1 MPTKKN
7 KLEQFFW
14 QEISFQWVRT
24 NNLRNIDV
32 NFPKNQIIT
41 ITWVSGSWKS
51 SLAFETIYKEW
62 QFRYIE
68 SLSSYLKQFFNLWER
83 PDIDYCS
90 WLSPAIAIEQNKKAW
105 NSRSSVGT
113 LTEIDDYIRLLFA
126 KLWDSYCYNCNNLI
140 KPQNIDQILQE
151 IESKYSDQKIYL
163 IKESWSVKT
172 SSDLL
177 EFTKK
182 NRNRVE
188 KWKWFTRYLLVSS
201 NFQQNKKTDNKSKWN
216 AKTLDPIEYFYLEN
230 PNVPEW
236 YFPINIYWIYDRIT
250 ITKEKIARLK
260 EDIIKILWESNK
272 FWIYIIEESNNKKS
286 KKQWNNETMK
296 QWNISRYTDKMYCPT
311 CNITYPEFTPQHFS
325 PNRQEWACLTC
336 HWIWEVLQVD
346 IEKILDPNSTYM
358 RAVLPWR
365 DSAFWQAVL
374 KKIAEKYSINIDR
387 TRKDLPERFLHV
399 VLYWDEELIRVNSWW
414 KYTSMYYK
422 WIEEIIK
429 DQYVK
434 WLLTVDFQA
443 MLEMKTCP
451 DCKWTKLKK
460 ESLNVFLTLWN
471 QKKTWLPSGRSDSKF
486 KYNIRNLQKNPM
498 KEIIEVLETFKEQ
511 SW

>member
-7 KLEQFFW
+7 TLEQFFW
-14 QEISFQWVRT
+14 QEITFQWVRT
-24 NNLRNIDV
+24 NNLKNIDIT
-32 NFPKNQIIT
+32 FPKNKIIT
-41 ITWVSGSWKS
+41 ITWVSWSGKS
-51 SLAFETIYKEW
+51 SLAFETIYKEG

-68 SLSSYLKQFFNLWER
+68 SLSSYLRQFFNLWER

-126 KLWDSYCYNCNNLI
+126 KLWDTYCYSCNNLI
-140 KPQNIDQILQE
+140 RPQNVDQILQE
-151 IESKYSDQKIYL
+151 IEKKYSEKKIYL
-163 IKESWSVKT
+163 IKESWAVKT

-182 NRNRVE
+182 NRNKVE

-201 NFQQNKKTDNKSKWN
+201 SFWKINKSDKKIN
-216 AKTLDPIEYFYLEN
+216 EILPPIEYFYLET
-230 PNVPEW
+230 PNVPEN
-236 YFPINIYWIYDRIT
+236 YFPINIYGIYDRIT
-250 ITKEKIARLK
+250 IAKEKIARLK

-272 FWIYIIEESNNKKS
+272 FWIYIIEESEIKKPKKS
-286 KKQWNNETMK
+286 SKNLDSDTIE
-296 QWNISRYTDKMYCPT
+296 QWNISWFTDKMYCPT

-325 PNRQEWACLTC
+325 PNRQEWACLMC
-336 HWIWEVLQVD
+336 HGIWEVLQVD
-346 IEKILDPNSTYM
+346 MEKILDPNSTYM
-358 RAVLPWR
+358 RAILPWR

-374 KKIAEKYSINIDR
+374 KRIAEKYSMNIDKMW
-387 TRKDLPERFLHV
+387 KDLPERFLHV
-399 VLYWDEELIRVNSWW
+399 ILYWDEELIRVNSWW

-422 WIEEIIK
+422 WIEDIIK

-451 DCKWTKLKK
+451 DCKWTRLK
-460 ESLNVFLTLWN
+460 N
-471 QKKTWLPSGRSDSKF
+471 
-486 KYNIRNLQKNPM
+486 
-498 KEIIEVLETFKEQ
+498 
-511 SW
+511 